1 MVVNFS
7 VWIEVKK
14 QEAVLFFILYD
25 FAMFYLCFN
34 MIVFFSYLLSEKIR
48 KRYYYFRIYF

>member
-34 MIVFFSYLLSEKIR
+34 MIVFFSYLLSEKN
-48 KRYYYFRIYF
+48 